1 MPKNTISKKLV
12 SKLSYEQL
20 QAFNFRSTVYSK
32 HYTYSNYTLVRVTKS
47 TVL

>member
-1 MPKNTISKKLV
+1 M
-12 SKLSYEQL
+12 LSQKIVLEQVLYKL

-32 HYTYSNYTLVRVTKS
+32 HYTYGNHTLVRVTKT